1 MFATKTNA
9 TGSNATKNP
18 NHVKKE
24 RAESLHVWLGG
35 LHAPLVRGQPT
46 HRPQSLSFHRSQT
59 EVSTAPGHRFS
70 PKRFSIRRPGSERL
84 VPALR
89 RLPEPSL
96 SFPSSLQSPTPA
108 HLRAVP
114 SAPSGRRFPAAQPH
128 QDPGSGSGDATG
140 GPSTAGSA
148 PAWAPGRA

>member
-96 SFPSSLQSPTPA
+96 SFPSSLPLCSHRENEGRSLQDLSYQGTELIHEDA
-108 HLRAVP
+108 WGIMIP
-114 SAPSGRRFPAAQPH
+114 SS
-128 QDPGSGSGDATG
+128 
-140 GPSTAGSA
+140 
-148 PAWAPGRA
+148 